1 LNDFVE
7 RITWS
12 QVNAYLN
19 QVVSKVKGSKITGV
33 YGIPRGGLV
42 LAAWLSHKLYVPL
55 LSAPSDNCIIIDDIC
70 DSGETLVHYV
80 NQTSTAVEENRKN
93 YFVTTM
99 YFRKNELNVEPDFYF
114 GIKEDKWI
122 VFPWEE

>member
-1 LNDFVE
+1 MNDFVE

-19 QVVSKVKGSKITGV
+19 QVVGKAKGLKITGV

-122 VFPWEE
+122 VFP